1 VLESTQHFDGALS
14 ICLFDYIYATLQF
27 RIYNAC
33 LNIFI
38 WILESALG
46 MELELSGE
54 DEAFVIR
61 MTHDSDGLV
70 REDISHILL
79 MLRKLSSSNYY
90 DIANFVAEDIQ
101 IQFTEYL
108 GRYKTFIQAR
118 KALDG
123 SHPMRKIILERI
135 AAMNTPL
142 EDLLSFQET
151 KNVLEFS
158 ESQTSVAT
166 SGLRRRSGV
175 NLFPKI
181 SDHWF
186 RSLARAESLFRQVIK
201 DLDQLEIY
209 ILMDP
214 SK

>member
-1 VLESTQHFDGALS
+1 M
-14 ICLFDYIYATLQF
+14 
-27 RIYNAC
+27 YNSC

-70 REDISHILL
+70 REEISHILL

-101 IQFTEYL
+101 IQFTKYL
-108 GRYKTFIQAR
+108 GRCKTFTQTR

-123 SHPMRKIILERI
+123 SHPVRKIILERM

-151 KNVLEFS
+151 KDVLEFS
-158 ESQTSVAT
+158 ESRTSVAS
-166 SGLRRRSGV
+166 SGLRRRGGV

-181 SDHWF
+181 SKNWF
-186 RSLARAESLFRQVIK
+186 RSLAKAESLFRQVIR

-209 ILMDP
+209 ILIDP